1 MIYKKQLQDHA
12 ENKPQ
17 TIAEGEMSRALA
29 VYHGV
34 FGRVTLY
41 QLDRELATHAHREG
55 HLVFHVSGKY
65 GGMTVEGV
73 RHELD
78 QAAAAAVSPWQP
90 HSFHPGDVENG
101 SLFLV
106 MYIRP
111 EWFLEMSKHARFGLN
126 FGASLIEMSVPV
138 RQLVHQI
145 SSLLLDDASGELIQS
160 SVFELT
166 QESYDQSWESSSCD
180 VQDEMPAA
188 ILRDYRI
195 RNSIKLMKSRL
206 GEGETI
212 LLDSIAREAGISRP
226 HFFKLFKENV
236 GLTPNIY
243 LNTLRMETAIERLTQ
258 SNDAVTSIALDLGF
272 SSQASF
278 TRFFASNVGIP
289 PSDYRKVAQL
299 SA

>member
-1 MIYKKQLQDHA
+1 
-12 ENKPQ
+12 
-17 TIAEGEMSRALA
+17 MSRALA
-29 VYHGV
+29 VYHGA

-55 HLVFHVSGKY
+55 HLIFYVSGKY
-65 GGMTVEGV
+65 GGITVDGA
-73 RHELD
+73 RHNLD
-78 QAAAAAVSPWQP
+78 LLTGAAVSPWQP

-106 MYIRP
+106 LYIRP
-111 EWFLEMSKHARFGLN
+111 EWFLEMSKHAHFGLN
-126 FGASLIEMSVPV
+126 FGSSLIDMSAPV
-138 RQLVHQI
+138 RQLANQI
-145 SSLLLDDASGELIQS
+145 SRLLLDDAHGDLIQA

-166 QESYDQSWESSSCD
+166 QESYNQSWTSSCD
-180 VQDEMPAA
+180 GARSDVPVAM
-188 ILRDYRI
+188 LRDFRI

-206 GEGETI
+206 GEGESI
-212 LLDSIAREAGISRP
+212 LLDSIARGAGISRP

-243 LNTLRMETAIERLTQ
+243 LNTLRMETAIDRLTL
-258 SNDAVTSIALDLGF
+258 SSDAVTSIGLDLGF

-289 PSDYRKVAQL
+289 PSDYRRVAQL